1 MRHGAP
7 RWRDLHGAAGA
18 PAGSWRALAHDGGV
32 SEIAPA
38 LHAWFA
44 ATLRDPGPF
53 TLRALSG
60 GNSNETLLLTSPG
73 GERIVRRP
81 PHATIDAKAHN
92 MAREHRVLTALD
104 GTGVPAPA
112 PLGFTGDPEI
122 APGGLL
128 VMERIDGVSLTDA
141 LPDGC
146 PATAATM
153 TGLGEA
159 AVDAL
164 ARLHSV
170 DWAAAGLEGFGRP
183 DGFLERQ
190 VGRWR
195 AQYERYAVRDL
206 PRFGQLAEW
215 LGAHTPAT
223 MRPGILHGDFHLD
236 NCLYAL
242 TPAIGVAAI
251 IDWEMATIG
260 DPLLDLGLLL
270 AFWGD
275 DRPAAPAM
283 PKVQG
288 VSRLAPAPSRAA
300 LAERY
305 AAASGRSIAD
315 LDFYLALAFW
325 KLAAIVEGAYAN
337 HLAGELDTPY
347 ARALEH
353 DVPALLEEA
362 AGFAK
367 LSAP

>member
-1 MRHGAP
+1 MARGLPRPARGARSRTMSP
-7 RWRDLHGAAGA
+7 MSDDR
-18 PAGSWRALAHDGGV
+18 
-32 SEIAPA
+32 EIAPA
-38 LHAWFA
+38 LHDWFA
-44 ATLRDPGPF
+44 TTLGDPGPF
-53 TLRALSG
+53 ALRALSG

-104 GTGVPAPA
+104 GTGVPAPT
-112 PLGFTGDPEI
+112 PLGFSEDPAI

-141 LPDGC
+141 LPAGV
-146 PATAATM
+146 PATAETM

-170 DWAAAGLEGFGRP
+170 DWEAAGLEGFGRP

-206 PRFGQLAEW
+206 PRFGQLAQW

-236 NCLYAL
+236 NCLYAME
-242 TPAIGVAAI
+242 PEIGVAAI

-270 AFWGD
+270 AFWGGE
-275 DRPAAPAM
+275 RPDPPAM

-300 LAERY
+300 LAQRY
-305 AAASGRSIAD
+305 AEASGRSIKD

-337 HLAGELDTPY
+337 HLAGKLDTPY

-353 DVPALLEEA
+353 DVPRLLEEA
-362 AGFAK
+362 AGFAGVR
-367 LSAP
+367 